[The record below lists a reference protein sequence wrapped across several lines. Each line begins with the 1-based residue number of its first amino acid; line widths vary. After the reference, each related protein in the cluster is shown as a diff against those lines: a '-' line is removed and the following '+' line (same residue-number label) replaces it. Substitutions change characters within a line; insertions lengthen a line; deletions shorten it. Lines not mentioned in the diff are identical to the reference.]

1 MTSVAVASPAVNVA
15 QTLQAIEAEMNSSLI
30 ERAEIVRLA
39 LVAVVARQHML
50 ILGPPGTSKSR
61 LITSLANHVAAP
73 GGGGLSHFVYLMT
86 KSTTPNELFGP
97 FSVSKMRDEDQFIR
111 VTTGKIPEAQL
122 VFLDEIFKCV
132 AGDTL
137 LTLPNGERR
146 TMQWCAENTYLPLLL
161 DSMTAFNGIGD
172 TPTKRIIARPPGR
185 VLRLQL
191 ASGRSVTATP
201 DHRFYARDGA
211 GRTQGQ
217 GWRDW
222 TDPAWLPLGDLRPGM
237 MVATP
242 ARLTTE
248 GGIPLP
254 DHELAL
260 LGLLLA
266 DGGCTQPAQ
275 IRYTKSDPTL
285 VALADLT
292 ARACGD
298 ELVPVEGPSY
308 RFRGGNVSALV
319 ERHGIG
325 TKSVDKEI
333 PAAIYRLPAP
343 QLRSFIG
350 TLWSGDGYINP
361 KNGQI
366 TYATSSLALAEGL
379 QHLLLRCGI
388 LSTRITFTTTDGNS
402 PEQHTAYR
410 LNVHRV
416 SARSFG
422 EQIGVHL
429 VGQQAAN
436 LAGCDLTYRGSE
448 RRSKVEGHIYWDTVV
463 GITEAG
469 EQPTYCFE
477 TTRGNFV
484 ANDIVVHNCNSAAL
498 NSLLTITN
506 ERLFD
511 NGPTRQPVPLISLF
525 GASNELPQGD
535 DLGAL
540 WDRFIIR
547 TVVGYVTDGGFAQL
561 LRLPRTAA
569 APTTIS
575 YGDLMT
581 AQEGAALVDVA
592 DDTLTQIE
600 QLRRDLGA
608 AGIIPSDRRW
618 VQSLDVLRA
627 NAYLDGR
634 SQVDE
639 DDLGL
644 LADVL
649 WQTPDQRAAIKTMT
663 GKVANPLN
671 ARAVELGDMA
681 HSVYE
686 AYKQVKDDKSLTEE
700 QKMAKAIETNG
711 KLKKIRG
718 ELNKATTEAQ
728 KQNASSRVLGRFS
741 KAMKDLEG
749 WQKVVLEDATGA

>member
-30 ERAEIVRLA
+30 ERAEIIRLA

-122 VFLDEIFKCV
+122 IFLDEIFK
-132 AGDTL
+132 
-137 LTLPNGERR
+137 
-146 TMQWCAENTYLPLLL
+146 
-161 DSMTAFNGIGD
+161 
-172 TPTKRIIARPPGR
+172 
-185 VLRLQL
+185 
-191 ASGRSVTATP
+191 
-201 DHRFYARDGA
+201 
-211 GRTQGQ
+211 
-217 GWRDW
+217 
-222 TDPAWLPLGDLRPGM
+222 
-237 MVATP
+237 
-242 ARLTTE
+242 
-248 GGIPLP
+248 
-254 DHELAL
+254 
-260 LGLLLA
+260 
-266 DGGCTQPAQ
+266 
-275 IRYTKSDPTL
+275 
-285 VALADLT
+285 
-292 ARACGD
+292 
-298 ELVPVEGPSY
+298 
-308 RFRGGNVSALV
+308 
-319 ERHGIG
+319 
-325 TKSVDKEI
+325 
-333 PAAIYRLPAP
+333 
-343 QLRSFIG
+343 
-350 TLWSGDGYINP
+350 
-361 KNGQI
+361 
-366 TYATSSLALAEGL
+366 
-379 QHLLLRCGI
+379 
-388 LSTRITFTTTDGNS
+388 
-402 PEQHTAYR
+402 
-410 LNVHRV
+410 
-416 SARSFG
+416 
-422 EQIGVHL
+422 
-429 VGQQAAN
+429 
-436 LAGCDLTYRGSE
+436 
-448 RRSKVEGHIYWDTVV
+448 
-463 GITEAG
+463 
-469 EQPTYCFE
+469 
-477 TTRGNFV
+477 
-484 ANDIVVHNCNSAAL
+484 CNSAAL

-718 ELNKATTEAQ
+718 ELNKATAEAQ
-728 KQNASSRVLGRFS
+728 KQNASSRVLGRFR
-741 KAMKDLEG
+741 KAMTDLEG